1 VNVIAIGAHPDDIEL
16 GCGGAL
22 LRHVARGD
30 HVTMLVMTTGQRG
43 VTTSS
48 RVFEQQDA
56 ARVIGASLRWG
67 NFEDGS
73 IPRGAPTIA
82 VIDEAIAATD
92 AHVLYTHAP
101 RDSHQDH
108 RAVAVASLAA
118 ARRMR
123 ALLYYETPSTQRFE
137 PTVYVD
143 IAEVLDDKLR
153 ALCAHE
159 SQVMRDGSVN
169 LEALDATARFRG
181 SQGRIRHAEAF
192 ESPRLVWDLKTTP
205 LSDTRALSTERLKEL
220 QHEL

>member
-1 VNVIAIGAHPDDIEL
+1 VNVLAIGAHPDDIEL

-48 RVFEQQDA
+48 RVFEQQEA
-56 ARVIGASLRWG
+56 ARAIGASLRWG

-73 IPRGAPTIA
+73 IPRGASTIA
-82 VIDEAIAATD
+82 AIDEAILGTD
-92 AHVLYTHAP
+92 AHVMYTHAP

-118 ARRMR
+118 GRRMP
-123 ALLYYETPSTQRFE
+123 ALLYYETPSTQRFD
-137 PTVYVD
+137 PSVYVD
-143 IAEVLDDKLR
+143 IAPVLDDKIR

-159 SQVMRDGSVN
+159 SQVMRAGAVD
-169 LEALDATARFRG
+169 LEAIEACARFRG
-181 SQGRIRHAEAF
+181 SQGRVRLAEGF
-192 ESPRLVWDLKTTP
+192 ESPRLVWDLKTAPTASTRG
-205 LSDTRALSTERLKEL
+205 LSVARLEEF
-220 QHEL
+220 QT

>member
-73 IPRGAPTIA
+73 IPRGAS
-82 VIDEAIAATD
+82 AIAAIDELVTATG
-92 AHVLYTHAP
+92 AHVMYTHAP

-118 ARRMR
+118 ARRMG
-123 ALLYYETPSTQRFE
+123 AVLYYETPSTQRFE

-143 IAEVLDDKLR
+143 IADALDDKLR

-169 LEALDATARFRG
+169 LEALEATARFRG
-181 SQGRIRHAEAF
+181 SQGRVRHAEAF
-192 ESPRLVWDLKTTP
+192 ESPRLVWDLKTT
-205 LSDTRALSTERLKEL
+205 SASSTRDASTARLREL
-220 QHEL
+220 QT

>member
-1 VNVIAIGAHPDDIEL
+1 VNVLAIGAHPDDIEL

-56 ARVIGASLRWG
+56 ARVLGASLRWG

-73 IPRGAPTIA
+73 IPRGASAIA
-82 VIDEAIAATD
+82 AIDEAILGTD
-92 AHVLYTHAP
+92 AQILYTHAP

-108 RAVAVASLAA
+108 RAVAVASLSA

-123 ALLYYETPSTQRFE
+123 AVLYYETPSTQRFE

-143 IAEVLDDKLR
+143 IADVLDDKIR
-153 ALCAHE
+153 ALCSHE

-169 LEALDATARFRG
+169 LEALEATARFRG
-181 SQGRIRHAEAF
+181 SQGRIKHAEAF
-192 ESPRLVWDLKTTP
+192 ESPRLLWDLKSAPTGGA
-205 LSDTRALSTERLKEL
+205 RHISTERLREL
-220 QHEL
+220 QT

>member
-1 VNVIAIGAHPDDIEL
+1 VNVLAIGAHPDDIEL

-56 ARVIGASLRWG
+56 ARVIGGSLRWG

-73 IPRGAPTIA
+73 IPRGAAAIA
-82 VIDEAIAATD
+82 AIDETIAATD
-92 AHVLYTHAP
+92 AHVMYTHAP

-108 RAVAVASLAA
+108 RAVAVASLAS
-118 ARRMR
+118 ARRMH

-143 IAEVLDDKLR
+143 IADVLDDKLR

-169 LEALDATARFRG
+169 LEALEATARFRG

-192 ESPRLVWDLKTTP
+192 ECPRLLWDLKTAPAGGTLRLP
-205 LSDTRALSTERLKEL
+205 AERLDEF

>member
-1 VNVIAIGAHPDDIEL
+1 VNVLAIGAHPDDIEL

-48 RVFEQQDA
+48 RVFEQQEA
-56 ARVIGASLRWG
+56 ARAIGASLRWG
-67 NFEDGS
+67 RFEDGT
-73 IPRGAPTIA
+73 IPRGTATIA
-82 VIDEAIAATD
+82 AIDEAISATD

-123 ALLYYETPSTQRFE
+123 AVLYYETPSTQRFE

-143 IAEVLDDKLR
+143 IADVLDDKIR

-159 SQVMRDGSVN
+159 SQVMRAGAVD
-169 LEALDATARFRG
+169 LEAIEAGARFRG
-181 SQGRIRHAEAF
+181 SQGRVRHAEGF
-192 ESPRLVWDLKTTP
+192 ESPRLMWDLKSAPTG
-205 LSDTRALSTERLKEL
+205 STRELSTVRLEEF
-220 QHEL
+220 QA

>member
-1 VNVIAIGAHPDDIEL
+1 MVNVIAIGAHPDDIEL
-16 GCGGAL
+16 GCSGAL

-67 NFEDGS
+67 SFEDGS
-73 IPRGAPTIA
+73 IPRGAS
-82 VIDEAIAATD
+82 AIAAIDEVVSATG
-92 AHVLYTHAP
+92 AQIMYTHAP

-123 ALLYYETPSTQRFE
+123 AVLYYETPSTQRFE

-143 IAEVLDDKLR
+143 IADVLDDKIR

-169 LEALDATARFRG
+169 LEALEATARFRG
-181 SQGRIRHAEAF
+181 SQGRVRHAEAF
-192 ESPRLVWDLKTTP
+192 ESPRLVWDLKTT
-205 LSDTRALSTERLKEL
+205 SASSTRASTTRLREL
-220 QHEL
+220 QA